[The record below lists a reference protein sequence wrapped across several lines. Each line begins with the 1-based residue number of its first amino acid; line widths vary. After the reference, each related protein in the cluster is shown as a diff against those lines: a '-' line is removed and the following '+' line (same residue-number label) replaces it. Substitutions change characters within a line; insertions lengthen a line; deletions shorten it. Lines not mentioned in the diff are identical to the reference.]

1 MALPTKHAV
10 LSLGEAAAAAWRPGP
25 ATFFTSFPPL
35 ASLCLTYMDNM
46 ALRAVRALLVS
57 FWEGWKQ
64 DKLLK
69 YQLIP
74 HRGADNHI
82 SSTVLAA
89 IMGK

>member
-10 LSLGEAAAAAWRPGP
+10 LPLGEAVSAWRPGP
-25 ATFFTSFPPL
+25 AAFFTSFPPL
-35 ASLCLTYMDNM
+35 VSSCLTYMDNT
-46 ALRAVRALLVS
+46 ALRAVRALLGS

-64 DKLLK
+64 GRLFKH
-69 YQLIP
+69 QLIP

-82 SSTVLAA
+82 SSTVIAA